1 MSDPGLRLTFLG
13 TGAGYPTPQRNVTSL
28 AVERGRRLYLLD
40 CGEGTLRALQAAGVP
55 YGRLRAVLLT
65 HFHADHCLGL
75 PGLLQTFQLMGRERR
90 LDVYGP
96 PGVKEFVRRA
106 VNLAPF
112 SPTFCTIAHELDPDE
127 ALSLD
132 GLTVTTAWM
141 DHTAPVLG
149 YRVQEADRPGAL
161 DVERARALGVPEGP
175 AMGRL
180 KAGETVTAEDGRT
193 VTSGEVV
200 GSPAPGR
207 SLVFSSDTRPNPGLT
222 NLAAGAD
229 LLIHDATFTDEHAE
243 RAAETGHSTAR
254 QAAETA
260 VAAGVGRLW
269 LWHFSQR
276 YRDEA
281 THLAQARELF
291 PATEASHDGL
301 RVAVGSEASGGEE

>member
-13 TGAGYPTPQRNVTSL
+13 TGAGYPTPRRNVTAL

-55 YGRLRAVLLT
+55 YGRLRAVLFS

-112 SPTFCTIAHELDPDE
+112 SPTFCTIAHELEP
-127 ALSLD
+127 AAPLALD
-132 GLTVTTAWM
+132 GLSVTTAWM

-149 YRVQEADRPGAL
+149 YRVQEPDRPGAL
-161 DVERARALGVPEGP
+161 DVERARALGVPDGP

-180 KAGETVTAEDGRT
+180 KAGEAVTAADGRA
-193 VTSGEVV
+193 VTPAEVV
-200 GSPAPGR
+200 GPPAPGR
-207 SLVFSSDTRPNPGLT
+207 SLVFSSDTRPNANLT
-222 NLAAGAD
+222 GLAAGAD
-229 LLIHDATFTDEHAE
+229 ELVHDATFTDKHHE

-254 QAAETA
+254 QAAQTA
-260 VAAGVGRLW
+260 AEAGVGRLW

-281 THLAQARELF
+281 THLAEAHQVFGAC
-291 PATEASHDGL
+291 EASYDGCS
-301 RVAVGSEASGGEE
+301 VVPGAD

>member
-1 MSDPGLRLTFLG
+1 MSAPGLRLTFLG

-55 YGRLRAVLLT
+55 YGRVRAVLFS

-96 PGVKEFVRRA
+96 PGVKEFVHRA

-112 SPTFCTIAHELDPDE
+112 SPTFCTIAHELDPAE
-127 ALSLD
+127 PLGLD

-149 YRVQEADRPGAL
+149 YRLQEADRPGAL
-161 DVERARALGVPEGP
+161 DVERARDLGVPEGP
-175 AMGRL
+175 ALGRL
-180 KAGETVTAEDGRT
+180 KAGEPVTAEDGRT
-193 VTSGEVV
+193 VTPEEVV
-200 GSPAPGR
+200 GPSRAGR

-222 NLAAGAD
+222 ELAAGAD
-229 LLIHDATFTDEHAE
+229 MLVHDATFTDEHAE

-254 QAAETA
+254 QAAATA
-260 VAAGVGRLW
+260 AAAGAGRLW

-276 YRDEA
+276 YRDVEVHLREA
-281 THLAQARELF
+281 RAVFLG
-291 PATEASHDGL
+291 TEASHDGL
-301 RVAVGSEASGGEE
+301 RVDLG

>member
-13 TGAGYPTPQRNVTSL
+13 TGAGYPTPARNVTSL

-40 CGEGTLRALQAAGVP
+40 CGEGALRALQAAGVP
-55 YGRLRAVLLT
+55 YGRLRAILLS

-90 LDVYGP
+90 LDVFGP

-112 SPTFCTIAHELDPDE
+112 SPTFCTIAHELVPGDGPV
-127 ALSLD
+127 LD
-132 GLTVTTAWM
+132 GLAVRTAWM

-149 YRVQEADRPGAL
+149 YRLQEPDRAGPL
-161 DVERARALGVPEGP
+161 DAERARALGVPDGP
-175 AMGRL
+175 ALGRL
-180 KAGETVTAEDGRT
+180 KAGEAVTADDGRT
-193 VTSGEVV
+193 ITPDAVV
-200 GSPAPGR
+200 GPSRPGR
-207 SLVFSSDTRPNPGLT
+207 SLVFSSDTRPNPALT
-222 NLAAGAD
+222 ELAGGAD
-229 LLIHDATFTDEHAE
+229 LLVHDATFTEEHAA

-260 VAAGVGRLW
+260 AAAGVGRLW

-276 YRDEA
+276 YRDE
-281 THLAQARELF
+281 TEHLDQARELF
-291 PATEASHDGL
+291 AATEASYDGC
-301 RVAVGSEASGGEE
+301 RVALGEE